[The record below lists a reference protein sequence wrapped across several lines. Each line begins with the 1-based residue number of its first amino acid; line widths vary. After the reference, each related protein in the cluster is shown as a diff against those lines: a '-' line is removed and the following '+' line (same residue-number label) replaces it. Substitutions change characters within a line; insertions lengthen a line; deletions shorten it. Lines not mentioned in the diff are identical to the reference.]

1 MSNSIKDALKKL
13 CLKVTGKKSDKQSIQ
28 DVIDDI
34 TGNYKNGSEVIA
46 NPPVS
51 QNAKKLTSVSIDGEK
66 YKIDS
71 GGSSVHLYA
80 HNISLSYSDTSGL
93 FNFQVYTK
101 IISSSSILFT
111 YDSLKQ
117 YLLRSNCPLMAT
129 GYYSDGT
136 SGSTDKDNRVLINSL
151 VNNYARIY
159 VYGIREVV
167 NSIDKKVYTSYSTNI
182 DPYSAVMQF
191 DDTVVEII

>member
-71 GGSSVHLYA
+71 ESSSVHLYA
-80 HNISLSYSDTSGL
+80 HNISLSYSNTSGL

-101 IISSSSILFT
+101 IISSSPTLFT

-117 YLLRSNCPLMAT
+117 YLSSNNGPLMAT
-129 GYYSDGT
+129 GYYSDG
-136 SGSTDKDNRVLINSL
+136 SSSAVDIDNRVLVDSL
-151 VNNYARIY
+151 AYNYARLYI
-159 VYGIREVV
+159 YGIREFV
-167 NSIDKKVYTSYSTNI
+167 NSINKTVYISHNKSLDAYS
-182 DPYSAVMQF
+182 SVMQF
-191 DDTVVEII
+191 DDTVVEIV

>member
-80 HNISLSYSDTSGL
+80 HNISFGFSITSGL
-93 FNFQVYTK
+93 LNCQVYTK
-101 IISSSSILFT
+101 IISSSSTPFT

-117 YLLRSNCPLMAT
+117 YISSNNCYLMAT
-129 GYYSDGT
+129 GYYSDGS
-136 SGSTDKDNRVLINSL
+136 SGAIDNENRIIVDSL
-151 VNNYARIY
+151 MVNYGQLY
-159 VYGIREVV
+159 VSGIIEFV
-167 NSIDKKVYTSYSTNI
+167 NSVNKKVYIPYNKNI
-182 DPYSAVMQF
+182 GFASSVMQF
-191 DDTVVEII
+191 DDTVVEIV